1 MLSIFLL
8 WTLLYIFSLF
18 IEASYF
24 FNTLYLLAWFFTCFY
39 ILSRNSTFAVISL
52 PLLFAFSFAGLSCYV
67 AEYGLWFS
75 EIKEFAYLSGSLT
88 RILSLSALLIC
99 SAYYI
104 FISSFNFKLI
114 HSVVLAKF
122 NGLLLHFFI
131 FFAVILTSLLFYV
144 HFKYGHPN
152 DYGVDRFYYFANIA
166 PSWVEYSKFLL
177 FQSTV
182 FIGLAYGKSR
192 SLRYIVLLLLSLAA
206 QYAVGEKFTNLFG
219 SLLLFLIP
227 FIILQ
232 KVELRLI
239 IKNIKFLSVAG
250 VVCLG
255 LMFSVYLSY
264 SAMSGE
270 DAVNRFLDRLVLQS
284 QLWWSLDAI
293 SSVEVKSFNEIWT
306 YLFGLNN
313 SDIYQRGIFYIMYL
327 VSPEH
332 IYNWFVSRNIT
343 MTMGGPVNLLYFF
356 GYFLAYPVAII
367 LGLLLGFIYVVFY
380 KAIKHVDVLLILLS
394 VKGLDKLQRAIAM
407 GDFHHIFSI
416 AMALNIFLFFIYIL
430 ISYSILPQRKTI

>member
-1 MLSIFLL
+1 M
-8 WTLLYIFSLF
+8 
-18 IEASYF
+18 
-24 FNTLYLLAWFFTCFY
+24 
-39 ILSRNSTFAVISL
+39 
-52 PLLFAFSFAGLSCYV
+52 
-67 AEYGLWFS
+67 
-75 EIKEFAYLSGSLT
+75 
-88 RILSLSALLIC
+88 
-99 SAYYI
+99 
-104 FISSFNFKLI
+104 
-114 HSVVLAKF
+114 AKF

-152 DYGVDRFYYFANIA
+152 DYGVDRFFYRDNIV
-166 PSWVEYSKFLL
+166 PSWAEYVKFLL
-177 FQSTV
+177 FQFTV

-206 QYAVGEKFTNLFG
+206 QYAVGEKFTGLFG

-293 SSVEVKSFNEIWT
+293 SFGDIKSFNEIWMHF
-306 YLFGLNN
+306 FGFDN
-313 SDIYQRGIFYIMYL
+313 SDAHQMGIFYIMYL
-327 VSPEH
+327 VSPDY
-332 IYNWFVSRNIT
+332 IYDWFVSRNIN
-343 MTMGGPVNLLYFF
+343 MTMGGPVNLIYFF
-356 GYFLAYPVAII
+356 GYILAFPAVII
-367 LGLLLGFIYVVFY
+367 LGFLLGCIYVIFY
-380 KAIKHVDVLLILLS
+380 KAIQHADVLLIFLS
-394 VKGLDKLQRAIAM
+394 VKGLDKLQRAIGM
-407 GDFHHIFSI
+407 GDFHYIFSI
-416 AMALNIFLFFIYIL
+416 PMLLNFSLFFIYVL
-430 ISYSILPQRKTI
+430 ISYAVLPRNKSVENHYVC